1 MAAVKAYDK
10 QRIALR
16 YWLQGRGYNA
26 ALEALE
32 FAEMHH
38 TGVRKDGV
46 TPEIAHPIQV
56 AAYVRTQIL
65 SLRHPQETLCAAL
78 LHDVREDHGVSDREV
93 RDRWGDL
100 VADAVDFVTKEFRG
114 EQRDNVALFERIGR
128 NPIASIIKPA
138 DRINNQHS
146 MIGVFSR
153 EKISGYLGE
162 TRQLFLPMIKSA
174 RRLYPD
180 QELAYENS
188 KLVLTTQLTMLDA
201 LVAAWL

>member
-1 MAAVKAYDK
+1 MKDYEK

-16 YWLQGRGYNA
+16 YWLQGRGFTA
-26 ALEALE
+26 ALEALD
-32 FAEMHH
+32 FAETHH
-38 TGVRKDGV
+38 TGLRKDGV

-56 AAYVRTQIL
+56 AAFVRTQIL

-78 LHDVREDHGVSDREV
+78 LHDVREDHGVGDGEI

-100 VADAVDFVTKEFRG
+100 VADSVDCVTKEFRG
-114 EQRDNVALFERIGR
+114 QRRDDVVLFERIGA
-128 NPIASIIKPA
+128 NPIASVVKPA

-146 MIGVFSR
+146 MIGVFGP
-153 EKISGYLGE
+153 EKVAAYMGE
-162 TRQLFLPMIKSA
+162 TRQLFLPMIKRA

-201 LVAAWL
+201 LLAAWM